1 MVLKEIKSR
10 NAIRVAIYI
19 RVSTMH
25 QIDKDSLP
33 FQRQELENYAK
44 YVLGTDNYV
53 VFEDA
58 GYSAKNTDRPRYQ
71 EMMKGIRQGEF
82 THLLVWKIDRISR
95 NLKDFTEMY
104 DELKDYKVTFVSK
117 NEQFDTSTAMGEA
130 MLKIILVFAELERKL
145 TAERVFG
152 IMLSR
157 AEKGLWNGATVPI
170 GYVWSDEEKFPV
182 VDPEESKTVQHIYNL
197 YESLRSTLKVAYRLQ
212 EDHISTK
219 RNGQWTAKTV
229 RDILRNPFYIGTYRY
244 NMRESGGSRR
254 LKNKE
259 EWIVVEDNHPGI
271 IDKEQYQRVN
281 RLLSDNYRGLTDVQR
296 ADIHKHIFSKM
307 LYCGKCNALLT
318 SGLDVARKDGYRPSR
333 YTCVTSGGAKRCS
346 NYVSD
351 IIIGPFIFNYV
362 SNLIRL
368 QERITLKHSLRDM
381 ERALLRGNA
390 FIDVIGIDNE
400 SLKETHFALTN
411 SMSSKEYSAL
421 SKDEI
426 NMSDFEIERL
436 QKGKTKYERAL
447 TKLEDLYFFGEE
459 EGEGISQKDY
469 IFKKRDFQE
478 RLEELDEAI
487 NTLKQKGEDKTSDVF
502 VDNAQHFLITKEM
515 QQARNVDYR
524 ELSEIVGREALSD
537 FMHTIIDKIIVLDK
551 RVQSITFKNGITHIF
566 AYKSLIQSKSTAP
579 TRMQYKNF
587 EGAVLDYLKE
597 NGPASR
603 ADLQKATNIT
613 RDGIFTL
620 LSELIERGVV
630 IKTGQST
637 ATRYQYNE
645 KIT

>member
-1 MVLKEIKSR
+1 MSLKK
-10 NAIRVAIYI
+10 AALYV
-19 RVSTMH
+19 RVSTLH

-44 YVLGTDNYV
+44 YALNIEEVEI
-53 VFEDA
+53 FEDA
-58 GYSAKNTDRPRYQ
+58 GYSAKNTDRPKYQ
-71 EMMKGIRQGEF
+71 EMMKRIRSGEF

-95 NLKDFTEMY
+95 NLKDFSEMY
-104 DELKDYKVTFVSK
+104 EELKDCKVTFVSK

-145 TAERVFG
+145 TAERVFS

-157 AEKGLWNGATVPI
+157 AEKGLWNGATVPF
-170 GYVWSDEEKFPV
+170 GYVWSEEEKFPV
-182 VDPEESKTVQHIYNL
+182 IDPDESKIIQYIFNS
-197 YESLRSTLKVAYRLQ
+197 YESLRSTLKVAYRLH
-212 EDHISTK
+212 EEKIATK

-259 EWIVVEDNHPGI
+259 EWVVVDNNHPGI
-271 IDKEQYQRVN
+271 IEKEQFDRVN
-281 RLLSDNYRGLTDVQR
+281 KLLSDNYRGLTDVQR

-307 LYCGKCNALLT
+307 LYCGKCNSLLT
-318 SGLDVARKDGYRPSR
+318 AGLDAARKDGYRPSR

-368 QERITLKHSLRDM
+368 QERITPKHSLRDM
-381 ERALLRGNA
+381 ERALLRGNS
-390 FIDVIGIDNE
+390 FIDVVGVDNE
-400 SLKETHFALTN
+400 SLKETHFALTGN
-411 SMSSKEYSAL
+411 MSGQGQEYSLNA
-421 SKDEI
+421 KAEI
-426 NMSDFEIERL
+426 ETPNIEIERL
-436 QKGKTKYERAL
+436 QREKTKFVRAL
-447 TKLEDLYFFGEE
+447 KRLEDLYYFGEE
-459 EGEGISQKDY
+459 EDAISQKEY
-469 IFKKRDFQE
+469 IFKKRDLQE
-478 RLEELDEAI
+478 RLEELDDEI
-487 NTLKQKGEDKTSDVF
+487 NLLKQKNDDKTSDVF
-502 VDNAQHFLITKEM
+502 IDYAQHFLITKEM
-515 QQARNVDYR
+515 QQARQVDYR

-537 FMHTIIDKIIVLDK
+537 FMQTIIDNIVVIDK
-551 RVQSITFKNGITHIF
+551 RVQSITFKNGITHTF
-566 AYKSLIQSKSTAP
+566 AYRSLLQSKSSAP
-579 TRMQYKNF
+579 TKKQYKNY
-587 EGAVLDYLKE
+587 EGPVLEYLKE

-603 ADLQKATNIT
+603 SDLQKATNIT

-620 LSELIERGVV
+620 LSELIEREII

-637 ATRYQYNE
+637 ATRYHYNE
-645 KIT
+645 KQNN

>member
-1 MVLKEIKSR
+1 MKKAALYV
-10 NAIRVAIYI
+10 
-19 RVSTMH
+19 RVSTLH

-44 YVLGTDNYV
+44 YALNIEDIEI
-53 VFEDA
+53 FEDA
-58 GYSAKNTDRPRYQ
+58 GYSAKNTDRPKYQ
-71 EMMKGIRQGEF
+71 QMMQHIRNGEF

-95 NLKDFTEMY
+95 NLKDFSEMY
-104 DELKDYKVTFVSK
+104 EELKDYKVTFVSK

-145 TAERVFG
+145 TAERVFS

-182 VDPEESKTVQHIYNL
+182 IDPEESKIVQYIYNL
-197 YESLRSTLKVAYRLQ
+197 YESLRSTIKVAYRLH
-212 EDHISTK
+212 EENIATK

-254 LKNKE
+254 LKSKE

-271 IDKEQYQRVN
+271 IEKEQFNRVN

-318 SGLDVARKDGYRPSR
+318 AGLDVARKDGYRPSR

-368 QERITLKHSLRDM
+368 QERITPKHSIRDM

-390 FIDVIGIDNE
+390 FIDVVGVDNE
-400 SLKETHFALTN
+400 SLKETYFALTN
-411 SMSSKEYSAL
+411 SMSDQEYSVVSKE
-421 SKDEI
+421 EI

-436 QKGKTKYERAL
+436 QKEKAKYERAL
-447 TKLEDLYFFGEE
+447 TRLEDLYYFGEE
-459 EGEGISQKDY
+459 EDGISQKDY
-469 IFKKRDFQE
+469 IFKKRDLQE
-478 RLEELDEAI
+478 RLEEIDAEI
-487 NTLKQKGEDKTSDVF
+487 NTLQKNSDEKTSDVF

-524 ELSEIVGREALSD
+524 ALSDVVGREALSD
-537 FMHTIIDKIIVLDK
+537 FMHTIIDKVVVLDK
-551 RVQSITFKNGITHIF
+551 RVQSITFKNGITHTF
-566 AYKSLIQSKSTAP
+566 AYKPLLQSRSTAP
-579 TRMQYKNF
+579 TRMQYKNY
-587 EGAVLDYLKE
+587 EGAILDYLKE

-603 ADLQKATNIT
+603 ADLQKATNIS

-620 LSELIERGVV
+620 LSELIERDIV

>member
-1 MVLKEIKSR
+1 MKKAALYV
-10 NAIRVAIYI
+10 
-19 RVSTMH
+19 RVSTLH

-44 YVLGTDNYV
+44 YALNIEDVEI
-53 VFEDA
+53 FEDA
-58 GYSAKNTDRPRYQ
+58 GYSAKNTDRPKYQ
-71 EMMKGIRQGEF
+71 EMMKRIRSGEF

-95 NLKDFTEMY
+95 NLKDFSEMY
-104 DELKDYKVTFVSK
+104 EELKECKVTFVSK

-145 TAERVFG
+145 TAERVFS

-157 AEKGLWNGATVPI
+157 AEKGLWNGATVPF
-170 GYVWSDEEKFPV
+170 GYVWSEEEKFPV
-182 VDPEESKTVQHIYNL
+182 IDPDESKIVQYIYNL
-197 YESLRSTLKVAYRLQ
+197 YETLRSTLKVAYRLHD
-212 EDHISTK
+212 ENIATK

-259 EWIVVEDNHPGI
+259 EWIVVENNHPGI
-271 IDKEQYQRVN
+271 IEKEQYERVN
-281 RLLSDNYRGLTDVQR
+281 KLLSDNYRGLTDVQR

-307 LYCGKCNALLT
+307 LYCGKCNSLLT

-368 QERITLKHSLRDM
+368 QERITPKHSLRDM
-381 ERALLRGNA
+381 ERALLRGNP
-390 FIDVIGIDNE
+390 FVDVVGVDNE
-400 SLKETHFALTN
+400 SLKETYFALTSN
-411 SMSSKEYSAL
+411 MSGQEYSINT
-421 SKDEI
+421 KDEMDMP
-426 NMSDFEIERL
+426 NLEIERL
-436 QKGKTKYERAL
+436 QKEKAKYERAL
-447 TKLEDLYFFGEE
+447 KKLEDLYYFGEE
-459 EGEGISQKDY
+459 EEAISQKDY
-469 IFKKRDFQE
+469 IFKKRDFQK
-478 RLEELDEAI
+478 RLEEIDEEI
-487 NTLKQKGEDKTSDVF
+487 NISKQKSEDKTSDVF
-502 VDNAQHFLITKEM
+502 IDYAQHFLITKEM
-515 QQARNVDYR
+515 QQARQVDYR

-537 FMHTIIDKIIVLDK
+537 FMHTIIDNIVVIDK
-551 RVQSITFKNGITHIF
+551 RVQSITFKNGITHTF
-566 AYKSLIQSKSTAP
+566 AYKSLVQSKSSAP
-579 TRMQYKNF
+579 AKMQYKNY
-587 EGAVLDYLKE
+587 EGAVIEYLKD

-603 ADLQKATNIT
+603 SDLQKATNIT
-613 RDGIFTL
+613 RDGIYTL
-620 LSELIERGVV
+620 LSELIEREII

-637 ATRYQYNE
+637 ATRYYYNE
-645 KIT
+645 KQL

>member
-1 MVLKEIKSR
+1 MKKAALYV
-10 NAIRVAIYI
+10 
-19 RVSTMH
+19 RVSTLH

-44 YVLGTDNYV
+44 YALNIEDIEI
-53 VFEDA
+53 FEDA
-58 GYSAKNTDRPRYQ
+58 GYSAKNTDRPKYQ
-71 EMMKGIRQGEF
+71 EMMKRIRNGEF

-95 NLKDFTEMY
+95 NLKDFSEMY
-104 DELKDYKVTFVSK
+104 EELKECKVTFVSK

-170 GYVWSDEEKFPV
+170 GYVWSEEKKFPV
-182 VDPEESKTVQHIYNL
+182 VDPDESKIVQYIYKL
-197 YESLRSTLKVAYRLQ
+197 YESLRSTIKVAYRLH
-212 EDHISTK
+212 EENIATK

-259 EWIVVEDNHPGI
+259 EWIVVENNHPGI
-271 IDKEQYQRVN
+271 IEKDQFERVN
-281 RLLSDNYRGLTDVQR
+281 QLLSDNYRGLTDVQR

-318 SGLDVARKDGYRPSR
+318 AGLDVARQDGYRPSR
-333 YTCVTSGGAKRCS
+333 YTCATSGGAKRCS

-368 QERITLKHSLRDM
+368 QERITPKHSLRDM
-381 ERALLRGNA
+381 ERSLLRGNA
-390 FIDVIGIDNE
+390 FIDVVGIDNE
-400 SLKETHFALTN
+400 SLKETYFALTN
-411 SMSSKEYSAL
+411 SMSDQEYSLAT
-421 SKDEI
+421 KDEI
-426 NMSDFEIERL
+426 NISDIEVERL
-436 QKGKTKYERAL
+436 QKEKAKFERAL
-447 TKLEDLYFFGEE
+447 TRLEDLYLFGEE
-459 EGEGISQKDY
+459 DGISQKDY
-469 IFKKRDFQE
+469 IFKKRDLQA
-478 RLEELDEAI
+478 RLEEIDAEI
-487 NTLKQKGEDKTSDVF
+487 NTLKQKHEDKTSDVF

-524 ELSEIVGREALSD
+524 ELSEVVGREALSD
-537 FMHTIIDKIIVLDK
+537 FMHTIIDKIVVLDK

-566 AYKSLIQSKSTAP
+566 AYKSLLQSKTVAP
-579 TRMQYKNF
+579 ARMQYKNY
-587 EGAVLDYLKE
+587 EGAILDYLKE
-597 NGPASR
+597 NGPTSR
-603 ADLQKATNIT
+603 ANLQKATNIS

-620 LSELIERGVV
+620 LSELIERGIV

-637 ATRYQYNE
+637 ATKYHFNST

>member
-1 MVLKEIKSR
+1 MSLKK
-10 NAIRVAIYI
+10 AALYV
-19 RVSTMH
+19 RVSTLH

-44 YVLGTDNYV
+44 YALNIEEV
-53 VFEDA
+53 VIFEDA
-58 GYSAKNTDRPRYQ
+58 GYSAKNTDRPKYQ
-71 EMMKGIRQGEF
+71 EMMKRIRSGEF

-95 NLKDFTEMY
+95 NLKDFSEMY
-104 DELKDYKVTFVSK
+104 EELKDCKVTFVSK

-145 TAERVFG
+145 TAERVFS

-157 AEKGLWNGATVPI
+157 AEKGLWNGATVPF
-170 GYVWSDEEKFPV
+170 GYVWSEEEKFPV
-182 VDPEESKTVQHIYNL
+182 IDPDESKIIQYIYNS
-197 YESLRSTLKVAYRLQ
+197 YESLRSTLKVAYSLHEKR
-212 EDHISTK
+212 IATK

-259 EWIVVEDNHPGI
+259 EWVVVDNNHPGI
-271 IDKEQYQRVN
+271 IEKEQFDRVN
-281 RLLSDNYRGLTDVQR
+281 KLLSDNYRGLTDVQR

-307 LYCGKCNALLT
+307 LYCGKCNSLLT
-318 SGLDVARKDGYRPSR
+318 AGLDAARKDGYRPSR

-368 QERITLKHSLRDM
+368 QERITPKHSLRDM
-381 ERALLRGNA
+381 ESALLRGNS
-390 FIDVIGIDNE
+390 FIDVVGVDNE
-400 SLKETHFALTN
+400 SLKETYFALTGN
-411 SMSSKEYSAL
+411 MSGQDYSL
-421 SKDEI
+421 NTKDEI
-426 NMSDFEIERL
+426 QIPNIEIERL
-436 QKGKTKYERAL
+436 QKEKAKFVRAL
-447 TKLEDLYFFGEE
+447 KRLEDLYYFGEE
-459 EGEGISQKDY
+459 EDAISQKDY
-469 IFKKRDFQE
+469 IFKKRDLQE
-478 RLEELDEAI
+478 RLEEIDDEI
-487 NTLKQKGEDKTSDVF
+487 NILKQKNDDKTSDVF
-502 VDNAQHFLITKEM
+502 IDYAQHFLITKEM
-515 QQARNVDYR
+515 QQARQVDYR

-537 FMHTIIDKIIVLDK
+537 FMQTIIDNIVVIDK
-551 RVQSITFKNGITHIF
+551 RVQSITFKNGITHTF
-566 AYKSLIQSKSTAP
+566 AYRSLLQSKSSAQTKK
-579 TRMQYKNF
+579 QYKNY
-587 EGAVLDYLKE
+587 EGPVLEYLKE

-603 ADLQKATNIT
+603 SDLQKATNIT

-620 LSELIERGVV
+620 LSELIERGIV

-637 ATRYQYNE
+637 ATRYHYNE
-645 KIT
+645 KQNN

>member
-1 MVLKEIKSR
+1 MKGAMSLKK
-10 NAIRVAIYI
+10 AALYV
-19 RVSTMH
+19 RVSTLH

-44 YVLGTDNYV
+44 YALNIEEVEI
-53 VFEDA
+53 FEDA
-58 GYSAKNTDRPRYQ
+58 GYSAKNTDRPKYQ
-71 EMMKGIRQGEF
+71 EMMKRIRSGEF

-95 NLKDFTEMY
+95 NLKDFSEMY
-104 DELKDYKVTFVSK
+104 EELKDCKVTFVSK

-145 TAERVFG
+145 TAERVFS

-157 AEKGLWNGATVPI
+157 AEKGLWNGATVPF
-170 GYVWSDEEKFPV
+170 GYVWSEEEKFPV
-182 VDPEESKTVQHIYNL
+182 IDPDESKIIQYIFNS
-197 YESLRSTLKVAYRLQ
+197 YESLRSTLKVAYRLH
-212 EDHISTK
+212 EEKIATK

-259 EWIVVEDNHPGI
+259 EWVVVDNNHPGI
-271 IDKEQYQRVN
+271 IEKEQFDRVN
-281 RLLSDNYRGLTDVQR
+281 KLLSDNYRGLTDVQR

-307 LYCGKCNALLT
+307 LYCGKCNSLLT
-318 SGLDVARKDGYRPSR
+318 AGLDAARKDGYRPSR

-368 QERITLKHSLRDM
+368 QERITPKHSLRDM
-381 ERALLRGNA
+381 ERALLRGNS
-390 FIDVIGIDNE
+390 FIDVVGVDNE
-400 SLKETHFALTN
+400 SLKETHFALTGN
-411 SMSSKEYSAL
+411 MSGQGQEYSLNA
-421 SKDEI
+421 KAEI
-426 NMSDFEIERL
+426 ETPNIEIERL
-436 QKGKTKYERAL
+436 QREKTKFVRAL
-447 TKLEDLYFFGEE
+447 KRLEDLYYFGEE
-459 EGEGISQKDY
+459 EDAISQKEY
-469 IFKKRDFQE
+469 IFKKRDLQE
-478 RLEELDEAI
+478 RLEELDDEI
-487 NTLKQKGEDKTSDVF
+487 NLLKQKNDDKTSDVF
-502 VDNAQHFLITKEM
+502 IDYAQHFLITKEM
-515 QQARNVDYR
+515 QQARQVDYR

-537 FMHTIIDKIIVLDK
+537 FMQTIIDNIVVIDK
-551 RVQSITFKNGITHIF
+551 RVQSITFKNGITHTF
-566 AYKSLIQSKSTAP
+566 AYRSLLQSKSSAP
-579 TRMQYKNF
+579 TKKQYKNY
-587 EGAVLDYLKE
+587 EGPVLEYLKE

-603 ADLQKATNIT
+603 SDLQKATNIT

-620 LSELIERGVV
+620 LSELIEREII

-637 ATRYQYNE
+637 ATRYHYNE
-645 KIT
+645 KQNN

>member
-1 MVLKEIKSR
+1 MKKAALYV
-10 NAIRVAIYI
+10 
-19 RVSTMH
+19 RVSTLH

-44 YVLGTDNYV
+44 YALNIEDIEI
-53 VFEDA
+53 FEDA
-58 GYSAKNTDRPRYQ
+58 GYSAKNTDRPKYQ
-71 EMMKGIRQGEF
+71 QMMQRIRNGEF

-95 NLKDFTEMY
+95 NLKDFSEMY
-104 DELKDYKVTFVSK
+104 EELKDYKVTFVSK

-145 TAERVFG
+145 TAERVFS

-157 AEKGLWNGATVPI
+157 AEKGLWNGATVPL

-182 VDPEESKTVQHIYNL
+182 VDSEESKIVQHIYNL
-197 YESLRSTLKVAYRLQ
+197 YESLRSTIKVAYRLH
-212 EDHISTK
+212 EENIATK

-244 NMRESGGSRR
+244 NMRESSGSRR

-259 EWIVVEDNHPGI
+259 EWIIVENNHPGI
-271 IDKEQYQRVN
+271 IEKEQFERVN
-281 RLLSDNYRGLTDVQR
+281 QLLSDNYRGLTDVQR

-318 SGLDVARKDGYRPSR
+318 AGLDAARKDGYRPSR

-368 QERITLKHSLRDM
+368 QERITPRHSIRDM
-381 ERALLRGNA
+381 ERALLRGTA
-390 FIDVIGIDNE
+390 FIDVVGVDNE
-400 SLKETHFALTN
+400 SLKETYFALTN
-411 SMSSKEYSAL
+411 GMSGQEYSAA
-421 SKDEI
+421 SKDEVDI
-426 NMSDFEIERL
+426 PNIEIERL
-436 QKGKTKYERAL
+436 QKEKTKYEKAL
-447 TKLEDLYFFGEE
+447 IRLEDLYLFDED
-459 EGEGISQKDY
+459 GISQKDY
-469 IFKKRDFQE
+469 IFKKRDLQE
-478 RLEELDEAI
+478 RLEEIEVEI
-487 NTLKQKGEDKTSDVF
+487 NTLQQKNEDKTSDAF

-515 QQARNVDYR
+515 QQARHVDYR
-524 ELSEIVGREALSD
+524 TLSDIIGREALSD
-537 FMHTIIDKIIVLDK
+537 FMHTIIDKIVVLDK
-551 RVQSITFKNGITHIF
+551 RVQSITFKNGITHTF
-566 AYKSLIQSKSTAP
+566 AYKSLLQSKSTAS
-579 TRMQYKNF
+579 TRMQYRNY
-587 EGAVLDYLKE
+587 EGAVLDYLKA

-603 ADLQKATNIT
+603 ADLQKATNIS

-637 ATRYQYNE
+637 ATRYHYNE

>member
-1 MVLKEIKSR
+1 MKKAALYV
-10 NAIRVAIYI
+10 
-19 RVSTMH
+19 RVSTLH

-44 YVLGTDNYV
+44 YALNIEDVEI
-53 VFEDA
+53 FEDA
-58 GYSAKNTDRPRYQ
+58 GYSAKNTDRPKYQ
-71 EMMKGIRQGEF
+71 EMMKRIRSGEF

-95 NLKDFTEMY
+95 NLKDFSEMY
-104 DELKDYKVTFVSK
+104 EELKECKVTFVSK

-145 TAERVFG
+145 TAERVFS

-157 AEKGLWNGATVPI
+157 AEKGLWNGATVPF
-170 GYVWSDEEKFPV
+170 GYVWSEEEKFPV
-182 VDPEESKTVQHIYNL
+182 IDPEESKFVQHIYNL
-197 YESLRSTLKVAYRLQ
+197 YETLRSTLKVAYRLHD
-212 EDHISTK
+212 ENIATK

-259 EWIVVEDNHPGI
+259 EWIVVENNHPGI
-271 IDKEQYQRVN
+271 IEKEQYERVN
-281 RLLSDNYRGLTDVQR
+281 KLLSDNYRGLTDVQR

-368 QERITLKHSLRDM
+368 QERITPKHSLRDM
-381 ERALLRGNA
+381 ERALLRGNP
-390 FIDVIGIDNE
+390 FIDVVGVDNE
-400 SLKETHFALTN
+400 SLKETFFALTGN
-411 SMSSKEYSAL
+411 MSGQEYSINT
-421 SKDEI
+421 KDEMDMP
-426 NMSDFEIERL
+426 NMEIERL
-436 QKGKTKYERAL
+436 QKEKAKYERAL
-447 TKLEDLYFFGEE
+447 KKLEDLYYFGEE
-459 EGEGISQKDY
+459 EEAISQKDY

-478 RLEELDEAI
+478 RLEEIDEEI
-487 NTLKQKGEDKTSDVF
+487 NISKQKSEDKTSDVF
-502 VDNAQHFLITKEM
+502 IDYAQHFLITKEM
-515 QQARNVDYR
+515 QQARQVDYR

-537 FMHTIIDKIIVLDK
+537 FMHTIIDKIVVIDK
-551 RVQSITFKNGITHIF
+551 RVQSITFKNGITHTF
-566 AYKSLIQSKSTAP
+566 AYKSLTQSKSSAP
-579 TRMQYKNF
+579 AKMQYKNY
-587 EGAVLDYLKE
+587 EGAVIEYLKD

-603 ADLQKATNIT
+603 SDLQKATNIT
-613 RDGIFTL
+613 RDGIYTL
-620 LSELIERGVV
+620 LSELIEREII

-637 ATRYQYNE
+637 ATRYYYNE
-645 KIT
+645 KQHN

>member
-1 MVLKEIKSR
+1 MKKAALYV
-10 NAIRVAIYI
+10 
-19 RVSTMH
+19 RVSTLH

-44 YVLGTDNYV
+44 YALNIEDVEI
-53 VFEDA
+53 FEDA
-58 GYSAKNTDRPRYQ
+58 GYSAKNTDRPKYQ
-71 EMMKGIRQGEF
+71 EMMKRIRSGEF

-95 NLKDFTEMY
+95 NLKDFSEMY
-104 DELKDYKVTFVSK
+104 EELKECKVTFVSK

-145 TAERVFG
+145 TAERVFS

-157 AEKGLWNGATVPI
+157 AEKGLWNGATVPF
-170 GYVWSDEEKFPV
+170 GYVWSEEEKFPV
-182 VDPEESKTVQHIYNL
+182 IDPEESKIVQYIYTL
-197 YESLRSTLKVAYRLQ
+197 YETLRSTLKVAYRLHD
-212 EDHISTK
+212 ENIATK

-259 EWIVVEDNHPGI
+259 EWIVVENNHPGI
-271 IDKEQYQRVN
+271 IEKEQYERVN
-281 RLLSDNYRGLTDVQR
+281 KLLSDNYRGLTDVQR

-368 QERITLKHSLRDM
+368 QERITPKHSLRDM
-381 ERALLRGNA
+381 ERALLRGNP
-390 FIDVIGIDNE
+390 FIDVVGVDNE
-400 SLKETHFALTN
+400 SLKETYFALTAN
-411 SMSSKEYSAL
+411 MSGQEYSINP
-421 SKDEI
+421 KDEVDMP
-426 NMSDFEIERL
+426 NLEMERL
-436 QKGKTKYERAL
+436 QKEKAKYERAL
-447 TKLEDLYFFGEE
+447 KKLEDLYYFGEE
-459 EGEGISQKDY
+459 EEAISQKDY

-478 RLEELDEAI
+478 RLEEIDEEI
-487 NTLKQKGEDKTSDVF
+487 NMLKQKNEDKTSDVF
-502 VDNAQHFLITKEM
+502 IDYAQHFLITKEM
-515 QQARNVDYR
+515 QQARQVDYR

-537 FMHTIIDKIIVLDK
+537 FMHTIIDNIVVNDK
-551 RVQSITFKNGITHIF
+551 RVQSITFKNGITHTF
-566 AYKSLIQSKSTAP
+566 AYKSLMQSKSSAP
-579 TRMQYKNF
+579 AKMQYKNY
-587 EGAVLDYLKE
+587 EGAVIEYLKD

-620 LSELIERGVV
+620 LSELIEREII

-637 ATRYQYNE
+637 ATRYHYNE
-645 KIT
+645 KQPN

>member
-1 MVLKEIKSR
+1 MKKTKAALYV
-10 NAIRVAIYI
+10 
-19 RVSTMH
+19 RVSTLH

-44 YVLGTDNYV
+44 YALNIEDVE

-58 GYSAKNTDRPRYQ
+58 GYSAKNTDRPKYQ
-71 EMMKGIRQGEF
+71 EMMQRIRKGEF

-95 NLKDFTEMY
+95 NLKDFSEMY
-104 DELKDYKVTFVSK
+104 EELKGCKVTFVSK
-117 NEQFDTSTAMGEA
+117 NEQFDTSTAMGGA
-130 MLKIILVFAELERKL
+130 MLKIILVFAELERQL
-145 TAERVFG
+145 TAERVFS

-157 AEKGLWNGATVPI
+157 AEKGLWNGSTVPI

-182 VDPEESKTVQHIYNL
+182 ADPKETKIVQYIYNL
-197 YESLRSTLKVAYRLQ
+197 YESLRSTLKVAYRLH
-212 EDHISTK
+212 EENIATK

-244 NMRESGGSRR
+244 NMRESDGSRR
-254 LKNKE
+254 LKNKD
-259 EWIVVEDNHPGI
+259 EWVIVENNHPGI
-271 IDKEQYQRVN
+271 IEKEQFERVN

-318 SGLDVARKDGYRPSR
+318 AGLDSPRKDGFRPSR

-351 IIIGPFIFNYV
+351 IIFGPFIFNYV

-368 QERITLKHSLRDM
+368 QERITPSHSIRDI

-390 FIDVIGIDNE
+390 FIDVVGIDNE
-400 SLKETHFALTN
+400 SLKETYFALTN
-411 SMSSKEYSAL
+411 GLSGHEYSLATN
-421 SKDEI
+421 DEQVI
-426 NMSDFEIERL
+426 PDLEIERL
-436 QKGKTKYERAL
+436 NKEKVKYEKAL
-447 TKLEDLYFFGEE
+447 ARLEDLYLFGED
-459 EGEGISQKDY
+459 GISQKDY
-469 IFKKRDFQE
+469 IFKKRDLRE
-478 RLEELDEAI
+478 RLEEIEVDI
-487 NTLKQKGEDKTSDVF
+487 NTLHQKNNNKSSDTF
-502 VDNAQHFLITKEM
+502 IDNGQHFLITKEM

-524 ELSEIVGREALSD
+524 SLSESIGREALSD
-537 FMHTIIDKIIVLDK
+537 FIHTVIDNIIVLDK
-551 RVQSITFKNGITHIF
+551 RVQSITFKNGITQTF
-566 AYKSLIQSKSTAP
+566 AYKSLLQSKSAAT
-579 TRMQYKNF
+579 TRMQYRYY
-587 EGAVLDYLKE
+587 EDAVLDYLKE

-603 ADLQKATNIT
+603 TDLQKATNIS

-620 LSELIERGVV
+620 LAELIERDLI
-630 IKTGQST
+630 IKTGQSVSI
-637 ATRYQYNE
+637 RYHYNE

>member
-1 MVLKEIKSR
+1 MSLKK
-10 NAIRVAIYI
+10 AALYV
-19 RVSTMH
+19 RVSTLH

-44 YVLGTDNYV
+44 YALNIEEVEI
-53 VFEDA
+53 FEDA
-58 GYSAKNTDRPRYQ
+58 GYSAKNTDRPKYQ
-71 EMMKGIRQGEF
+71 EMMKRIRSGEF

-95 NLKDFTEMY
+95 NLKDFSEMY
-104 DELKDYKVTFVSK
+104 EELKDCKVTFVSK

-145 TAERVFG
+145 TAERVFS

-157 AEKGLWNGATVPI
+157 AEKGLWNGATVPF
-170 GYVWSDEEKFPV
+170 GYVWSEEEKFPV
-182 VDPEESKTVQHIYNL
+182 IDPDESKIIQYIFNS
-197 YESLRSTLKVAYRLQ
+197 YESLRSTLKVAYRLH
-212 EDHISTK
+212 EEKIATK

-259 EWIVVEDNHPGI
+259 EWVVVDNNHPGI
-271 IDKEQYQRVN
+271 IEQEQFDRVN
-281 RLLSDNYRGLTDVQR
+281 KLLSDNYRGLTDVQR

-307 LYCGKCNALLT
+307 LYCGKCNSLLT
-318 SGLDVARKDGYRPSR
+318 AGLDAARKDGYRPSR

-368 QERITLKHSLRDM
+368 QERITPKHSLRDM
-381 ERALLRGNA
+381 ERALLRGNS
-390 FIDVIGIDNE
+390 FIDVVGVDNE
-400 SLKETHFALTN
+400 SLKETHFALTGN
-411 SMSSKEYSAL
+411 MSGQEYSL
-421 SKDEI
+421 NTKDEI
-426 NMSDFEIERL
+426 EVPNIEIERL
-436 QKGKTKYERAL
+436 QKEKAKFVRAL
-447 TKLEDLYFFGEE
+447 KRLEDLYYFGEE
-459 EGEGISQKDY
+459 EDAISQKEY
-469 IFKKRDFQE
+469 IFKKRDLQE
-478 RLEELDEAI
+478 RLEEIDDEI
-487 NTLKQKGEDKTSDVF
+487 NLLKQKNEDKTSDVF
-502 VDNAQHFLITKEM
+502 IDYAQHFLITKEM
-515 QQARNVDYR
+515 QQARQVDYR

-537 FMHTIIDKIIVLDK
+537 FMQTIIDNIVVIDK
-551 RVQSITFKNGITHIF
+551 RVQSITFKNGITHTF
-566 AYKSLIQSKSTAP
+566 AYRSLLQSKSSAP
-579 TRMQYKNF
+579 TKKQYKNY
-587 EGAVLDYLKE
+587 EGPVLEYLKE

-603 ADLQKATNIT
+603 SDLQKATNIT

-620 LSELIERGVV
+620 LSELIEREII

-637 ATRYQYNE
+637 ATRYHYNE
-645 KIT
+645 KQNN

>member
-1 MVLKEIKSR
+1 MSLKK
-10 NAIRVAIYI
+10 AALYV
-19 RVSTMH
+19 RVSTLH

-44 YVLGTDNYV
+44 YALNIEEV
-53 VFEDA
+53 VIFEDA
-58 GYSAKNTDRPRYQ
+58 GYSAKNTDRPKYQ
-71 EMMKGIRQGEF
+71 EMMKRIRSGEF

-95 NLKDFTEMY
+95 NLKDFSEMY
-104 DELKDYKVTFVSK
+104 EELKDCKVTFVSK

-145 TAERVFG
+145 TAERVFS

-157 AEKGLWNGATVPI
+157 AEKGLWNGATVPF
-170 GYVWSDEEKFPV
+170 GYVWSEEEKFPV
-182 VDPEESKTVQHIYNL
+182 IDPDESKIIQYIYNS
-197 YESLRSTLKVAYRLQ
+197 YESLRSTLKVAYSLHEKR
-212 EDHISTK
+212 IATK

-259 EWIVVEDNHPGI
+259 EWVVVDNNHPGI
-271 IDKEQYQRVN
+271 IEKEQFDRVN
-281 RLLSDNYRGLTDVQR
+281 KLLSDNYRGLTDVQR

-307 LYCGKCNALLT
+307 LYCGKCNSLLT
-318 SGLDVARKDGYRPSR
+318 AGLDAARKDGYRPSR

-368 QERITLKHSLRDM
+368 QERITPKHSLRDM
-381 ERALLRGNA
+381 ERALLRGNS
-390 FIDVIGIDNE
+390 FIDVVGVDNE
-400 SLKETHFALTN
+400 SLKETYFALTGN
-411 SMSSKEYSAL
+411 MSGQDYSL
-421 SKDEI
+421 NTKDEI
-426 NMSDFEIERL
+426 QIPNIEIERL
-436 QKGKTKYERAL
+436 QKEKAKFVRAL
-447 TKLEDLYFFGEE
+447 KRLEDLYYFGEE
-459 EGEGISQKDY
+459 EDAISQKDY
-469 IFKKRDFQE
+469 IFKKRDLQE
-478 RLEELDEAI
+478 RLEEIDDEI
-487 NTLKQKGEDKTSDVF
+487 NILKQKNDDKTSDVF
-502 VDNAQHFLITKEM
+502 IDYAQHFLITKEM
-515 QQARNVDYR
+515 QQARQVDYR

-537 FMHTIIDKIIVLDK
+537 FMQTIIDNIVVIDK
-551 RVQSITFKNGITHIF
+551 RVQSITFKNGITHTF
-566 AYKSLIQSKSTAP
+566 AYRSLLQSKSSAQTKK
-579 TRMQYKNF
+579 QYKNY
-587 EGAVLDYLKE
+587 EGPVLEYLKE

-603 ADLQKATNIT
+603 SDLQKATNIT

-620 LSELIERGVV
+620 LSELIERGIV

-637 ATRYQYNE
+637 ATRYHYNE
-645 KIT
+645 KQNN

>member
-1 MVLKEIKSR
+1 MASKEIKAR
-10 NAIRVAIYI
+10 NGIRVAIYI

-44 YVLGTDNYV
+44 YVLNTDNYV

-58 GYSAKNTDRPRYQ
+58 GYSAKNTDRPKYQ
-71 EMMKGIRQGEF
+71 EMMNGIRKGEF
-82 THLLVWKIDRISR
+82 THILVWKIDRISR

-104 DELKDYKVTFVSK
+104 EELKDYKVTFVSK

-157 AEKGLWNGATVPI
+157 AEKGLWNGATVPL

-182 VDPEESKTVQHIYNL
+182 VDPDESKIVQYIYEL
-197 YESLRSTLKVAYRLQ
+197 YESLRSTIKVAYRLH
-212 EDHISTK
+212 EENIATK

-259 EWIVVEDNHPGI
+259 EWIVVENNHHGI
-271 IDKEQYQRVN
+271 IEKVQFERVN
-281 RLLSDNYRGLTDVQR
+281 QLLSDNYRGLTDVQR

-368 QERITLKHSLRDM
+368 QERITPKHSLRDM

-390 FIDVIGIDNE
+390 FIDVVGIDNE
-400 SLKETHFALTN
+400 SLKETYFALTS
-411 SMSSKEYSAL
+411 SMSSKEYSVVP
-421 SKDEI
+421 KDEFNI
-426 NMSDFEIERL
+426 SDFEIERL
-436 QKGKTKYERAL
+436 QKEKAKYERAL
-447 TKLEDLYFFGEE
+447 TKLEDLYYFGEE
-459 EGEGISQKDY
+459 EESISQKDY

-478 RLEELDEAI
+478 RLEEIDDEI
-487 NTLKQKGEDKTSDVF
+487 NTLKQKGEEKTSDVF

-524 ELSEIVGREALSD
+524 ELSEVVGREALSD
-537 FMHTIIDKIIVLDK
+537 FMHTIIEKIVVLDK

-566 AYKSLIQSKSTAP
+566 AYKTLLQSKSAAP
-579 TRMQYKNF
+579 TRMQYKNY
-587 EGAVLDYLKE
+587 ESAVLNYLKE
-597 NGPASR
+597 NGPTSR
-603 ADLQKATNIT
+603 ANLQKATNIT

-620 LSELIERGVV
+620 LNELIERGVV

>member
-1 MVLKEIKSR
+1 MKGAMSLKK
-10 NAIRVAIYI
+10 AALYV
-19 RVSTMH
+19 RVSTLH

-44 YVLGTDNYV
+44 YALNIEEVEI
-53 VFEDA
+53 FEDA
-58 GYSAKNTDRPRYQ
+58 GYSAKNTDRPKYQ
-71 EMMKGIRQGEF
+71 EMMKRIRSGEF

-95 NLKDFTEMY
+95 NLKDFSEMY
-104 DELKDYKVTFVSK
+104 EELKDCKVTFVSK

-145 TAERVFG
+145 TAERVFS

-157 AEKGLWNGATVPI
+157 AEKGLWNGATVPF
-170 GYVWSDEEKFPV
+170 GYVWSEEEKFPV
-182 VDPEESKTVQHIYNL
+182 IDPDESKIIQYIFNS
-197 YESLRSTLKVAYRLQ
+197 YESLRSTLKVAYRLH
-212 EDHISTK
+212 EEKIATK

-259 EWIVVEDNHPGI
+259 EWVVVDNNHPGI
-271 IDKEQYQRVN
+271 IEQEQFDRVN
-281 RLLSDNYRGLTDVQR
+281 KLLSDNYRGLTDVQR

-307 LYCGKCNALLT
+307 LYCGKCNSLLT
-318 SGLDVARKDGYRPSR
+318 AGLDAARKDGYRPSR

-368 QERITLKHSLRDM
+368 QERITPKHSLRDM
-381 ERALLRGNA
+381 ERALLRGNS
-390 FIDVIGIDNE
+390 FIDVVGVDNE
-400 SLKETHFALTN
+400 SLKETHFALTGN
-411 SMSSKEYSAL
+411 MSGQEYSL
-421 SKDEI
+421 NTKDEI
-426 NMSDFEIERL
+426 EVPNIEIERL
-436 QKGKTKYERAL
+436 QKEKAKFVRAL
-447 TKLEDLYFFGEE
+447 KRLEDLYYFGEE
-459 EGEGISQKDY
+459 EDAISQKEY
-469 IFKKRDFQE
+469 IFKKRDLQE
-478 RLEELDEAI
+478 RLEEIDDEI
-487 NTLKQKGEDKTSDVF
+487 NLLKQKNEDKTSDVF
-502 VDNAQHFLITKEM
+502 IDYAQHFLITKEM
-515 QQARNVDYR
+515 QQARQVDYR

-537 FMHTIIDKIIVLDK
+537 FMQTIIDNIVVIDK
-551 RVQSITFKNGITHIF
+551 RVQSITFKNGITHTF
-566 AYKSLIQSKSTAP
+566 AYRSLLQSKSSAP
-579 TRMQYKNF
+579 TKKQYKNY
-587 EGAVLDYLKE
+587 EGPVLEYLKE

-603 ADLQKATNIT
+603 SDLQKATNIT

-620 LSELIERGVV
+620 LSELIEREII

-637 ATRYQYNE
+637 ATRYHYNE
-645 KIT
+645 KQNN

>member
-1 MVLKEIKSR
+1 MKGAMSLKK
-10 NAIRVAIYI
+10 AALYV
-19 RVSTMH
+19 RVSTLH

-44 YVLGTDNYV
+44 YALNIEEV
-53 VFEDA
+53 VIFEDA
-58 GYSAKNTDRPRYQ
+58 GYSAKNTDRPKYQ
-71 EMMKGIRQGEF
+71 EMMKRIRSGEF

-95 NLKDFTEMY
+95 NLKDFSEMY
-104 DELKDYKVTFVSK
+104 EELKDCKVTFVSK

-145 TAERVFG
+145 TAERVFS

-157 AEKGLWNGATVPI
+157 AEKGLWNGATVPF
-170 GYVWSDEEKFPV
+170 GYVWSEEEKFPV
-182 VDPEESKTVQHIYNL
+182 IDPDESKIIQYIYNS
-197 YESLRSTLKVAYRLQ
+197 YESLRSTLKVAYSLHEKR
-212 EDHISTK
+212 IATK

-259 EWIVVEDNHPGI
+259 EWVVVDNNHPGI
-271 IDKEQYQRVN
+271 IEKEQFDRVN
-281 RLLSDNYRGLTDVQR
+281 KLLSDNYRGLTDVQR

-307 LYCGKCNALLT
+307 LYCGKCNSLLT
-318 SGLDVARKDGYRPSR
+318 AGLDAARKDGYRPSR

-368 QERITLKHSLRDM
+368 QERITPKHSLRDM
-381 ERALLRGNA
+381 ESALLRGNS
-390 FIDVIGIDNE
+390 FIDVVGVDNE
-400 SLKETHFALTN
+400 SLKETYFALTGN
-411 SMSSKEYSAL
+411 MSGQDYSL
-421 SKDEI
+421 NTKDEI
-426 NMSDFEIERL
+426 QIPNIEIERL
-436 QKGKTKYERAL
+436 QKEKAKFVRAL
-447 TKLEDLYFFGEE
+447 KRLEDLYYFGEE
-459 EGEGISQKDY
+459 EDAISQKDY
-469 IFKKRDFQE
+469 IFKKRDLQE
-478 RLEELDEAI
+478 RLEEIDDEI
-487 NTLKQKGEDKTSDVF
+487 NILKQKNDDKTSDVF
-502 VDNAQHFLITKEM
+502 IDYAQHFLITKEM
-515 QQARNVDYR
+515 QQARQVDYR

-537 FMHTIIDKIIVLDK
+537 FMQTIIDNIVVIDK
-551 RVQSITFKNGITHIF
+551 RVQSITFKNGITHTF
-566 AYKSLIQSKSTAP
+566 AYRSLLQSKSSAQTKK
-579 TRMQYKNF
+579 QYKNY
-587 EGAVLDYLKE
+587 EGPVLEYLKE

-603 ADLQKATNIT
+603 SDLQKATNIT

-620 LSELIERGVV
+620 LSELIERGIV

-637 ATRYQYNE
+637 ATRYHYNE
-645 KIT
+645 KQNN

>member
-1 MVLKEIKSR
+1 MKKAALYV
-10 NAIRVAIYI
+10 
-19 RVSTMH
+19 RVSTLH

-44 YVLGTDNYV
+44 YALNIEDVEI
-53 VFEDA
+53 FEDA
-58 GYSAKNTDRPRYQ
+58 GYSAKNTDRPKYQ
-71 EMMKGIRQGEF
+71 EMMKRIRNGEF

-95 NLKDFTEMY
+95 NLKDFSEMY
-104 DELKDYKVTFVSK
+104 EELKECKVTFVSK

-145 TAERVFG
+145 TAERVFS

-157 AEKGLWNGATVPI
+157 AEKGLWNGATVPF
-170 GYVWSDEEKFPV
+170 GYVWSEEEKFPV
-182 VDPEESKTVQHIYNL
+182 IDPEESKIVQYIYNL
-197 YESLRSTLKVAYRLQ
+197 YETLRSTLKVAYRLHD
-212 EDHISTK
+212 ENIATK

-259 EWIVVEDNHPGI
+259 EWIVVENNHPGI
-271 IDKEQYQRVN
+271 IEKEQYERVN
-281 RLLSDNYRGLTDVQR
+281 KLLSDNYRGLTDVQR

-307 LYCGKCNALLT
+307 LYCGKCNSLLT

-368 QERITLKHSLRDM
+368 QERITPKHSLRDM
-381 ERALLRGNA
+381 ERALLRGNP
-390 FIDVIGIDNE
+390 FVDVVGVDNE
-400 SLKETHFALTN
+400 SLKETYFALTSN
-411 SMSSKEYSAL
+411 MSGQEYSINT
-421 SKDEI
+421 KDEMDMP
-426 NMSDFEIERL
+426 NLEIERL
-436 QKGKTKYERAL
+436 QKEKAKYERAL
-447 TKLEDLYFFGEE
+447 KKLEDLYYFGEE
-459 EGEGISQKDY
+459 EEAISQKDY

-478 RLEELDEAI
+478 RLEEIDEEI
-487 NTLKQKGEDKTSDVF
+487 NISKQKSEDKTSDVF
-502 VDNAQHFLITKEM
+502 IDYAQHFLITKEM
-515 QQARNVDYR
+515 QQARQVDYR

-537 FMHTIIDKIIVLDK
+537 FMHTIIDNIVVIDK
-551 RVQSITFKNGITHIF
+551 RVQSITFKNGITHTF
-566 AYKSLIQSKSTAP
+566 AYKSLIQSKSSAP
-579 TRMQYKNF
+579 AKMQYKNY
-587 EGAVLDYLKE
+587 EGAVIQYLKD

-603 ADLQKATNIT
+603 SDLQKATNIT
-613 RDGIFTL
+613 RDGIYTL
-620 LSELIERGVV
+620 LSELIEREVI

-637 ATRYQYNE
+637 ATRYYYNE
-645 KIT
+645 KQL

>member
-1 MVLKEIKSR
+1 MKKAALYV
-10 NAIRVAIYI
+10 
-19 RVSTMH
+19 RVSTLH

-44 YVLGTDNYV
+44 YALNIEDVEI
-53 VFEDA
+53 FEDA
-58 GYSAKNTDRPRYQ
+58 GYSAKNTDRPKYQ
-71 EMMKGIRQGEF
+71 EMMKRIRIGEF

-95 NLKDFTEMY
+95 NLKDFSEMY
-104 DELKDYKVTFVSK
+104 EELKECKVTFVSK

-145 TAERVFG
+145 TAERVFS

-157 AEKGLWNGATVPI
+157 AEKGLWNGATVPF
-170 GYVWSDEEKFPV
+170 GYVWSEEEKFPV
-182 VDPEESKTVQHIYNL
+182 IDPEKSKIVQYIYNL
-197 YESLRSTLKVAYRLQ
+197 YELLRSTLKVAYRLHD
-212 EDHISTK
+212 ENIATK

-259 EWIVVEDNHPGI
+259 EWIVVENNHPGI
-271 IDKEQYQRVN
+271 IEKEQYERVN
-281 RLLSDNYRGLTDVQR
+281 KLLSDNYRGLTDVQR

-351 IIIGPFIFNYV
+351 IIIGPFLFNYV

-368 QERITLKHSLRDM
+368 QERITPKHSLRDM
-381 ERALLRGNA
+381 ERALLRGNP
-390 FIDVIGIDNE
+390 FIDVVGVDNE
-400 SLKETHFALTN
+400 SLKETYFALTG
-411 SMSSKEYSAL
+411 SMSGQEYSINT
-421 SKDEI
+421 KDEVGMP
-426 NMSDFEIERL
+426 NLEIERL
-436 QKGKTKYERAL
+436 QKEKAKYERAL
-447 TKLEDLYFFGEE
+447 KKLEDLYYFGEE
-459 EGEGISQKDY
+459 EEAISQKDY

-478 RLEELDEAI
+478 RLEEIDEEI
-487 NTLKQKGEDKTSDVF
+487 NILKQKNEDKTSDLF
-502 VDNAQHFLITKEM
+502 IDYAQHFLITKEM
-515 QQARNVDYR
+515 QQARQVDYR

-537 FMHTIIDKIIVLDK
+537 FMHTIIDNIVVIDK
-551 RVQSITFKNGITHIF
+551 RVQSITFKNGITHTF
-566 AYKSLIQSKSTAP
+566 AYKSLMQSKSSAP
-579 TRMQYKNF
+579 TKNQYKNF
-587 EGAVLDYLKE
+587 EGAVLDYLRE

-603 ADLQKATNIT
+603 SDLQKATNIT

-620 LSELIERGVV
+620 LSELMEREIV

-637 ATRYQYNE
+637 ATRYHYNE
-645 KIT
+645 KENN

>member
-1 MVLKEIKSR
+1 
-10 NAIRVAIYI
+10 
-19 RVSTMH
+19 
-25 QIDKDSLP
+25 
-33 FQRQELENYAK
+33 
-44 YVLGTDNYV
+44 
-53 VFEDA
+53 
-58 GYSAKNTDRPRYQ
+58 
-71 EMMKGIRQGEF
+71 MMKGIRQGEF

-145 TAERVFG
+145 TAERVFS

-182 VDPEESKTVQHIYNL
+182 VDPDESKIVQYIYKL
-197 YESLRSTLKVAYRLQ
+197 YESLRSTIKVAYRLH
-212 EDHISTK
+212 EENIATK

-259 EWIVVEDNHPGI
+259 EWIVVENNHPGI
-271 IDKEQYQRVN
+271 IEKDQFERVN
-281 RLLSDNYRGLTDVQR
+281 QLLSDNYRGLTDVQR

-318 SGLDVARKDGYRPSR
+318 AGLDVARQDGYRPSR
-333 YTCVTSGGAKRCS
+333 YTCATSGGAKRCS

-351 IIIGPFIFNYV
+351 IIIGPFMFNYV

-368 QERITLKHSLRDM
+368 QERITPKHSLRDM
-381 ERALLRGNA
+381 ERSLLRGNA
-390 FIDVIGIDNE
+390 FIDAVGIDNE
-400 SLKETHFALTN
+400 SLKETFFALTN
-411 SMSSKEYSAL
+411 SMSGQEYSLA

-426 NMSDFEIERL
+426 NNSDIEIERL
-436 QKGKTKYERAL
+436 QKEKAKFERAL
-447 TKLEDLYFFGEE
+447 TRLEDLYLFGEE
-459 EGEGISQKDY
+459 EDGISQKDF
-469 IFKKRDFQE
+469 IFKKRDLQG
-478 RLEELDEAI
+478 RLEEIDTEI
-487 NTLKQKGEDKTSDVF
+487 NTLKQKHENKTSDVF

-524 ELSEIVGREALSD
+524 ELSEVVGREALSD
-537 FMHTIIDKIIVLDK
+537 FMHTIIDKIVILDK

-566 AYKSLIQSKSTAP
+566 AYKSLLQSKSAAP
-579 TRMQYKNF
+579 TRMQYKNY
-587 EGAVLDYLKE
+587 EGSVLDYLKE

-603 ADLQKATNIT
+603 TDLQTATNIT

-620 LSELIERGVV
+620 LSELIELGIV

-637 ATRYQYNE
+637 ATRYQYN
-645 KIT
+645 KKNT

>member
-1 MVLKEIKSR
+1 MSLKK
-10 NAIRVAIYI
+10 AALYV
-19 RVSTMH
+19 RVSTLH

-44 YVLGTDNYV
+44 YALNIEEVEI
-53 VFEDA
+53 FEDA
-58 GYSAKNTDRPRYQ
+58 GYSAKNTDRPKYQ
-71 EMMKGIRQGEF
+71 EMMKRIRSGEF

-95 NLKDFTEMY
+95 NLKDFSEMY
-104 DELKDYKVTFVSK
+104 EELKDCKVTFVSK

-145 TAERVFG
+145 TAERVFS

-157 AEKGLWNGATVPI
+157 AEKGLWNGATVPF
-170 GYVWSDEEKFPV
+170 GYVWSEEEKFPV
-182 VDPEESKTVQHIYNL
+182 IDPDESKIIQYIFNS
-197 YESLRSTLKVAYRLQ
+197 YESLRSTLKVAYRLH
-212 EDHISTK
+212 EEKIATK

-259 EWIVVEDNHPGI
+259 EWIVVDNNHPGI
-271 IDKEQYQRVN
+271 IEKEQFDRVN
-281 RLLSDNYRGLTDVQR
+281 KLLSDNYRGLTDVQR

-307 LYCGKCNALLT
+307 LYCGKCNSLLT
-318 SGLDVARKDGYRPSR
+318 AGLDAARKDGYRPSR

-368 QERITLKHSLRDM
+368 QERITPKHSLRDM
-381 ERALLRGNA
+381 ERALLRGNS
-390 FIDVIGIDNE
+390 FIDVVGVDNE
-400 SLKETHFALTN
+400 SLKETHFALTGN
-411 SMSSKEYSAL
+411 MSGQGQEYSLNA
-421 SKDEI
+421 KAEI
-426 NMSDFEIERL
+426 EIPNIEIERL
-436 QKGKTKYERAL
+436 QREKAKFVRAL
-447 TKLEDLYFFGEE
+447 KRLEDLYYFGEE
-459 EGEGISQKDY
+459 EDAISQKEY
-469 IFKKRDFQE
+469 IFKKRDLQE
-478 RLEELDEAI
+478 RLEELDDEI
-487 NTLKQKGEDKTSDVF
+487 NLLKQKNDDKTSDVF
-502 VDNAQHFLITKEM
+502 IDYAQHFLITKEM
-515 QQARNVDYR
+515 QQARQVDYR

-537 FMHTIIDKIIVLDK
+537 FMQTIINNIVVIDK
-551 RVQSITFKNGITHIF
+551 RVQSITFKNGITHTF
-566 AYKSLIQSKSTAP
+566 AYRSLLQSKSSAP
-579 TRMQYKNF
+579 TKKQYKNY
-587 EGAVLDYLKE
+587 EGPVIEYLKE

-603 ADLQKATNIT
+603 SDLQKATNIT

-620 LSELIERGVV
+620 LSELIEREII

-637 ATRYQYNE
+637 ATRYHYNE
-645 KIT
+645 KQNN